1 MTGCLFTSM
10 SSCSAMSVDSRSD
23 ASQIVI
29 IVFLF
34 GRVQALERK
43 DYGLLALIAEQA
55 AGSMLT
61 SFCSQQPLPCA
72 RLLGS
77 NSGLRKH
84 GRAGIGGGHAS
95 MVDQPGGPSAPA
107 TPDSAHGTPAFLC
120 ELNVFCS

>member
-1 MTGCLFTSM
+1 M
-10 SSCSAMSVDSRSD
+10 SSSSAMSVDSRSD
-23 ASQIVI
+23 TSQIVNG
-29 IVFLF
+29 VLF
-34 GRVQALERK
+34 ARVQSLERK

-55 AGSMLT
+55 AGSIDFLLFSAAT
-61 SFCSQQPLPCA
+61 AVCTI
-72 RLLGS
+72 LLGS

>member
-1 MTGCLFTSM
+1 
-10 SSCSAMSVDSRSD
+10 MSVDSRSD

-72 RLLGS
+72 RTACLMILLGS
-77 NSGLRKH
+77 HSGLRKH
-84 GRAGIGGGHAS
+84 GLAGLGGGHAS

-107 TPDSAHGTPAFLC
+107 TPESTHGIPLFLRIA
-120 ELNVFCS
+120 VFSS